1 MRIRSRTVQTCGC
14 RHVGAESPE
23 TRRELRGCTVACT
36 RLTTVVSTVLSV
48 HYSCTVA
55 FTVQLY
61 SCFSCRR
68 GRTTTSHNRTY
79 REHQASLSH
88 VRYLAENNPTNQ
100 ARLNSKQHADGSVSS
115 LTAHTSA
122 FLPASSEHLR
132 ARERAHSGPHT
143 HATRRPPP
151 ALRAQPRTPRSHSRL
166 SLAPHA
172 RSPSASLSRR
182 SKSSRPAAASSTS
195 SMPLA
200 ESNSTSSSATMR
212 SELAA

>member
-1 MRIRSRTVQTCGC
+1 MRIRSSTVQTCGC

-23 TRRELRGCTVACT
+23 TRRERRTRLHSSLCT
-36 RLTTVVSTVLSV
+36 RLTTVVRCQYDLRRRSVDSTVR
-48 HYSCTVA
+48 
-55 FTVQLY
+55 

-88 VRYLAENNPTNQ
+88 VRYRAENNPTNQ